1 MKQRF
6 NRLSIRSKLSVIVL
20 VTSGALIVLMATYFI
35 VDKAISYR
43 RNTAESIT
51 TLAKV
56 IGINSMAAIAFEDPD
71 SAKETLSALSAE
83 PHVNAA
89 AIFRAD
95 KTVFA
100 TYVNPGLVEDKPLE
114 DSSFPDFVTTF
125 INKVSDD
132 PHFFYSSYDHM
143 DISYPI
149 VLNGKSIGH
158 VAILADMS
166 ALNIRLIWFILLTG
180 IAGIFLFIVV
190 QVICAKLQ
198 RVITEPISDMLNTM
212 QIVSFKRDYSQR
224 VAWQAEDELG
234 ELINGFNDMLSKIQE
249 SDSELEKHRDGLE
262 ELVFKRTS
270 ELQHSNDQLKKEIND
285 RIQMQE
291 ELSRAQK
298 MEAIGILAAGV
309 AHDLNNLLS
318 GITSYPEYILANLDK
333 QSPLFKPLKT
343 IQNTGNK
350 AAAIVEDLLV
360 LSRRSIAMVD
370 VLQVED
376 LVEDYLKSPE
386 LEKVMTYHPDI
397 EIATRLADDLMPVA
411 GSKIHLQKMLMNLI
425 VNAIEAIP
433 EGGQVNI
440 EAGNRYVD
448 TPIKGYET
456 VKEGDYV
463 RLSISDTGTGIE
475 PKIIHRIF
483 EPFFTRKQLGRSGSG
498 LGMAIVWGT
507 VKDHKGYIEVNS
519 VVGKGTTFSIY
530 LPVTRESAK
539 VEQETSVDEYR
550 GQGEFILVVDDSPD
564 QREIASVILSDLGYT
579 VEAVS
584 SGEAALQFVKTRKP
598 DLILLDMIMAP
609 GIDGL
614 ETYRRMLKVCPDQ
627 RAVIASGYSESDQV
641 KQTQA
646 LGAGQYVR
654 KPYSMQKIAEA
665 IKGELEKP
673 RGRF

>member
-20 VTSGALIVLMATYFI
+20 VTSGALIVLMATYFS
-35 VDKAISYR
+35 VDKAVSYR
-43 RNTAESIT
+43 RNTVESIT

-83 PHVNAA
+83 PHVKAA
-89 AIFRAD
+89 SIFRAD

-100 TYVNPGLVEDKPLE
+100 TYVNPALVENRPSDDGDLPAVV
-114 DSSFPDFVTTF
+114 SAF
-125 INKVSDD
+125 IQIVSDD
-132 PHFFYSSYDHM
+132 PNYFHSSFDHL

-149 VLNGKSIGH
+149 VLNGKSLGH
-158 VAILADMS
+158 VAILVDLS
-166 ALNIRLIWFILLTG
+166 ELNIRLIWFIMLTG
-180 IAGIFLFIVV
+180 VIGILLFLVV
-190 QVICAKLQ
+190 QVICTRLQ
-198 RVITEPISDMLNTM
+198 RFITDPVSDMLDTM
-212 QIVSFKRDYSQR
+212 EVVSSKQDYSQR
-224 VAWQAEDELG
+224 VRRQTEDELG
-234 ELINGFNDMLSKIQE
+234 VLIKGFNDMLSQIQE
-249 SDSELEKHRDGLE
+249 RDRELEKHRDGLE
-262 ELVFKRTS
+262 ELVSKRTS
-270 ELQHSNDQLKKEIND
+270 ELQHSNDQLKNEIKE

-318 GITSYPEYILANLDK
+318 GITSYPEYILTTLAEE
-333 QSPLFKPLKT
+333 SPLYKPLAT
-343 IQNTGNK
+343 IQKTGNK

-360 LSRRSIAMVD
+360 LSRRNVALVD
-370 VLQVED
+370 VVQIED
-376 LVEDYLKSPE
+376 VIEDYLKSPE
-386 LEKVMTYHPDI
+386 LGKVLSYNPKIDI
-397 EIATRLADDLMPVA
+397 HSHLADDLLPVA
-411 GSKIHLQKMLMNLI
+411 GSKIHLQNMVMNLI

-433 EGGQVNI
+433 EGGKVDVQGKNI
-440 EAGNRYVD
+440 YVD
-448 TPIKGYET
+448 TPFKGYET

-463 RLSISDTGTGIE
+463 CIRISDTGTGIE
-475 PKIIHRIF
+475 PEFMERIF
-483 EPFFTRKQLGRSGSG
+483 EPFFTRKQLGRSGTG

-507 VKDHKGYIEVNS
+507 VKDHNGYIEVNS
-519 VVGKGTTFSIY
+519 VVGKGTTFAIY
-530 LPVTRESAK
+530 LPVTRKTLKADK
-539 VEQETSVDEYR
+539 KTSVDAYR

-584 SGEAALQFVKTRKP
+584 SGEEAIAFINTKKP

-614 ETYRRMLKVCPDQ
+614 ETYRRILGICPEQ

-646 LGAGQYVR
+646 LGAGQYIR
-654 KPYSMQKIAEA
+654 KPYAMQTIAAA
-665 IKGELEKP
+665 IRGELDK
-673 RGRF
+673 